1 MIKVDKNE
9 KKKKKRGENP
19 LRITDEKYAKHGE
32 NSF

>member
-9 KKKKKRGENP
+9 KKKKKGENP